1 AYVVVSHDRYFL
13 GNVASR
19 MLELSRAYAG
29 GLLEAEGSYSAFL
42 EKRDEVLRGQ
52 AAYEESLA
60 SAVRREVE
68 WLRRKARARTT
79 KAQAR
84 VKEAHRRI
92 DELAQARARATQAA
106 AAAGIEQDRDTLDLA
121 VSLKRALAPE
131 SDSVVYDGRPV
142 HVSAWARRFLFRTE
156 QLETPVGRL
165 SGGEKARILIARL
178 MLAPA
183 DLLILDEPT
192 NDLDIP
198 TLEVLEDNLAE
209 FPGAL
214 VLVTH
219 DRLLL
224 DRVSTSI
231 LA

>member
-84 VKEAHRRI
+84 VEVAHRMI
-92 DELAQARARATQAA
+92 DALSEARARGAQASA
-106 AAAGIEQDRDTLDLA
+106 AEGCDLA
-121 VSLKRALAPE
+121 ASGRRTAPLPPAP
-131 SDSVVYDGRPV
+131 RP
-142 HVSAWARRFLFRTE
+142 ACA
-156 QLETPVGRL
+156 
-165 SGGEKARILIARL
+165 KA
-178 MLAPA
+178 
-183 DLLILDEPT
+183 
-192 NDLDIP
+192 
-198 TLEVLEDNLAE
+198 
-209 FPGAL
+209 
-214 VLVTH
+214 
-219 DRLLL
+219 
-224 DRVSTSI
+224 
-231 LA
+231 